1 MNKNLPISGV
11 LSALAVGVLLG
22 STAFAHEAGETNKSY
37 VGDSDGHYITDSAG
51 NCVRTGAWDKGDM
64 TVDCGAEPAVAE
76 APPPPAPVPETVYE
90 TTTLQGG
97 ALFDLNKSTLK
108 ESGKASLKELA
119 DKINDNDRV
128 TEVKIVGHTDN
139 TGTDEYNQG
148 LSERRAATVRDYAIE
163 KGVKPEII
171 TSSGM
176 GESAPVAD
184 NSTSE
189 GRAQNRRVEVTV
201 GVTKAQ

>member
-1 MNKNLPISGV
+1 MNKNLHISGV

-22 STAFAHEAGETNKSY
+22 STAFAHEAGETNDSY
-37 VGDSDGHYITDSAG
+37 VGDKAGHYITDSAG
-51 NCVRTGAWDKGDM
+51 NCVRTGTWKEEDK
-64 TVDCGAEPAVAE
+64 TVDCGAEPPVAE
-76 APPPPAPVPETVYE
+76 APPPAPVPVTTYE
-90 TTTLQGG
+90 TITLQGQ

-108 ESGKASLKELA
+108 ESGKASLEELA
-119 DKINDNDRV
+119 DKISKDDRV

-184 NSTSE
+184 NSTSA

>member
-1 MNKNLPISGV
+1 
-11 LSALAVGVLLG
+11 
-22 STAFAHEAGETNKSY
+22 
-37 VGDSDGHYITDSAG
+37 
-51 NCVRTGAWDKGDM
+51 
-64 TVDCGAEPAVAE
+64 
-76 APPPPAPVPETVYE
+76 
-90 TTTLQGG
+90 
-97 ALFDLNKSTLK
+97 
-108 ESGKASLKELA
+108 
-119 DKINDNDRV
+119 
-128 TEVKIVGHTDN
+128 
-139 TGTDEYNQG
+139 
-148 LSERRAATVRDYAIE
+148 VRDYAIE